1 MPPPAPRPTV
11 TYANCTVA
19 ALEGFRP
26 LHLDLHLPEGDGPFP
41 VLLWVHGGGWHW
53 GSRVWLPDTLAPHG
67 FHHFF
72 LDRGIAVADVDYR
85 LASEAPWPAQLT
97 DVRSAIRWLR
107 HYATELN
114 IDPDR
119 FAALGES
126 AGSHMAC
133 LAGLTG
139 TDDLSLQAVISWY
152 GSADFSWIPQD
163 ETQGGLAHLFGGALG
178 TIPDFVASASPI
190 THVHAGAPPF
200 LHVHGTADTVVPYSE
215 GVRLNDALVAAG
227 ASSSLITVEG
237 AEHCFEGYDD
247 IPGLLRQCADFLV
260 DVMK

>member
-11 TYANCTVA
+11 TYANCTVS

-85 LASEAPWPAQLT
+85 LANEAKFPAQLT
-97 DVRSAIRWLR
+97 DVQAAIAWLR
-107 HYATELN
+107 HYAAELN

-133 LAGLTG
+133 LAGLMGTG
-139 TDDLSLQAVISWY
+139 DRSLQAVISWY
-152 GSADFSWIPQD
+152 GAADFTWFPQD
-163 ETQGGLAHLFGGALG
+163 DSSGGIARMLGGAPA
-178 TIPDFVASASPI
+178 THADFARWASPI
-190 THVHAGAPPF
+190 THAHSAAPPF
-200 LHVHGTADTVVPYSE
+200 LFVHGTEDTVVPYAES
-215 GVRLNDALVAAG
+215 VRLHEALLAAG
-227 ASSSLITVEG
+227 ASSSLLPVPG
-237 AEHCFEGYDD
+237 AGHCFEGHDD
-247 IPGLLRQCADFLV
+247 IPGLLRQCADFLI
-260 DVMK
+260 DMMK